1 MRITKTFDNASLRT
15 VNGGYIELDC
25 NNKTHCFHNASVVS
39 VNNGSISIEV
49 DWKPKKGEL
58 IKVVGCNIDCY
69 VIFNYINSGRSNSS
83 NILYTYG
90 SINKDFISI
99 GYFKLDDDAWAC
111 DYHVQLLPVTPEE
124 QQVFDDFCK
133 SQGKIWNKEKL
144 QWEKYRWKPVK
155 DEWYYFIEHS
165 YSDTVGRHRWANDP
179 MDNRYYDNYNCFQT
193 KEEALKI
200 EKTLKEFLKSL

>member
-1 MRITKTFDNASLRT
+1 MKITKTFENATLRT
-15 VNGGYIELDC
+15 VNHGYIEL
-25 NNKTHCFHNASVVS
+25 NYNGKTDCFHNASVIS
-39 VNNGSISIEV
+39 VNNGMITIEV
-49 DWKPKKGEL
+49 DWEPKKGEL

-99 GYFKLDDDAWAC
+99 GYFKLDDDTWAC

-124 QQVFDDFCK
+124 QQAFDDFCK

-144 QWEKYRWKPVK
+144 QWEKYKWRPKPNECYWCVASWGEVIYRPYLATRA
-155 DEWYYFIEHS
+155 DQDLLQLGNAF
-165 YSDTVGRHRWANDP
+165 P
-179 MDNRYYDNYNCFQT
+179 T
-193 KEEALKI
+193 KEQAQKVA
-200 EKTLKEFLKSL
+200 EKVTQFFKSL